1 MVAGVFLFVV
11 PWIAYEGKVWDRVFH
26 DWSSFS
32 VPDAQAYILI
42 MGIGSWLFTIL
53 SYALIA
59 RVNAL
64 WMTVASQLGVILQLV
79 IMESAIVRGTTFYSP
94 VTVTDWVINVLI
106 SAISLLYII
115 GQPEDSPAPIVA
127 SSLGQF
133 YVRALAE
140 AGAEE
145 LLPVA
150 RPHSLNQEG
159 YATI

>member
-1 MVAGVFLFVV
+1 
-11 PWIAYEGKVWDRVFH
+11 
-26 DWSSFS
+26 
-32 VPDAQAYILI
+32 
-42 MGIGSWLFTIL
+42 
-53 SYALIA
+53 
-59 RVNAL
+59 
-64 WMTVASQLGVILQLV
+64 MTVS
-79 IMESAIVRGTTFYSP
+79 ESAPLEVESTPSP
-94 VTVTDWVINVLI
+94 PQTC
-106 SAISLLYII
+106 AFARYII